1 MADKESGNSRLRAL
15 PLALTLGI
23 VWGAALLLIGIVTAY
38 TDKYGHDF
46 VEVCGSIYYG
56 YGPGHG
62 AAFIGLAWGFADAF
76 IGTLIVVWLYRLIC
90 KCCNCCCTCSP
101 TKGAEQQQ

>member
-23 VWGAALLLIGIVTAY
+23 VWGAALLLMGIVTVY
-38 TDKYGHDF
+38 TDQYGHKF
-46 VEVCGSIYYG
+46 VEVCGSIYHG

-76 IGTLIVVWLYRLIC
+76 IGTLIIVWLYRLIC

-101 TKGAEQQQ
+101 AKGAEQQQ

>member
-1 MADKESGNSRLRAL
+1 MADTQSRNTGGVRAL

-23 VWGAALLLIGIVTAY
+23 VWGAAMLIMGIVTAH
-38 TDKYGHDF
+38 TDQYGHDF
-46 VEVCGSIYYG
+46 VKVFGSIYYG

-76 IGTLIVVWLYRLIC
+76 IGTLIILWLYRLIC
-90 KCCNCCCTCSP
+90 KCCCTCSSA
-101 TKGAEQQQ
+101 KGPEQQQ